1 MRQQFLT
8 AYVLHARAYQEKRAI
23 YQLFTSEF
31 GVVHGVG
38 MRGVPSFMPIE
49 LFATGNNALKTFSQ
63 IQPTAAFTLSPVVG
77 RSQYALLYM
86 NEVLCRLLALENAC
100 PALWQVYHEEVLNLR
115 SLTCK
120 DETMQAMK
128 CSLRRFERALFD
140 ELGVSID
147 FACDG
152 LGGAIIDD
160 DYYRFVP
167 ELGFI
172 QINSTLIHQAKE
184 AGKRVG
190 RVAYLGADL
199 LLMGRACD
207 DERIYV
213 EKLDAFGQLQKEM
226 IDYLLEY
233 KPLHS
238 RKLWQQSLGF
248 LNQQ

>member
-1 MRQQFLT
+1 M
-8 AYVLHARAYQEKRAI
+8 LHARAYQEKRAI

-38 MRGVPSFMPIE
+38 MRGVPSFVPIG
-49 LFATGNNALKTFSQ
+49 LFATGSNALKTFSQ
-63 IQPTAAFTLSPVVG
+63 IQLTDAFALPPVMG

-86 NEVLCRLLALENAC
+86 NEVLCRLLVLENAC
-100 PALWQVYHEEVLNLR
+100 PVLWQVYHDEVLHLR
-115 SLTCK
+115 SLACE

-152 LGGAIIDD
+152 LGEAIIDD

-167 ELGFI
+167 ELGFVP
-172 QINSTLIHQAKE
+172 INSTRIHQAKD

-190 RVAYLGADL
+190 RVAYLGSDL
-199 LLMGRACD
+199 LLMRRACD
-207 DERIYV
+207 DEQIYV
-213 EKLDAFGQLQKEM
+213 EKLNAFGQLQKEM

>member
-1 MRQQFLT
+1 M
-8 AYVLHARAYQEKRAI
+8 LHARAYQEKRAI

-38 MRGVPSFMPIE
+38 MRGVPSFVPIG
-49 LFATGNNALKTFSQ
+49 LFATGSNALKTFSQ
-63 IQPTAAFTLSPVVG
+63 IQLTDAFALPPVMG

-86 NEVLCRLLALENAC
+86 NEVLCRLLVLENAC
-100 PALWQVYHEEVLNLR
+100 PVLWQVYHDEVLHLR
-115 SLTCK
+115 SLACE

-160 DYYRFVP
+160 GYYRFVP
-167 ELGFI
+167 ELGFVP
-172 QINSTLIHQAKE
+172 INSTRIHQAKD

-190 RVAYLGADL
+190 RVAYLGSDL
-199 LLMGRACD
+199 LLMRRACD
-207 DERIYV
+207 DEQIYV
-213 EKLDAFGQLQKEM
+213 EKLNAFGQLQKEM